1 MTISISNNNPRVSYS
16 VNESATQT
24 SFAVS
29 FEFFAAADLNVYVD
43 GTLKTITTHYTVT
56 GGDGSTGTVAMSVT
70 GATGGSTVVI
80 TRDITLER
88 TTDFP
93 VSGAFQVETLNTE
106 LDRFIAIQADIED
119 DVSRSIKLADK
130 DAAATMELPLKAD
143 RLGKVLTFHE
153 TTGAAQVQTYASPAA
168 TAGIDGVTA
177 GTVTASKFLQVDS
190 NRDLT
195 TIRNLTSDGTITAS
209 SFVIGSAAIN
219 ENDLEALDDVTA
231 GIVSAS
237 KAVIVDTNKDITGFR
252 NITLTGELDAVSLDI
267 SGDAN
272 IAGEVQTTKIA
283 FTDGDDAMTITDTGL
298 VEFNTGFNVGSDAS
312 GDILYHNGTKYV
324 RLAKGSDGQTLR
336 LSSGIPA
343 WASAAGD
350 ISNVIAGTGLSGG
363 GSSGEVTLN
372 IDSTVATLTG
382 TQSLT
387 NKTID
392 VDNNTVSNI
401 EVDNLKASAVVLEA
415 EGIGNNDNDTSVPT
429 SAAVKD
435 YVDTQVAT
443 VPTGDITNVIA
454 GTGLSGG
461 GSSGA
466 VTLNIDATAGTV
478 AASKAV
484 VVDANKDI
492 SAFRN
497 ITSQS
502 LNLTLNDD
510 TNAIGPILDFTRTTA
525 SPANNDVIMNI
536 RATSK
541 DSGGNDTEYGRISVN
556 IHDPTNGNE
565 DGAMSFLSMSA
576 GSLGTWLTHN
586 GDSFQTTN
594 FYQNVTFAA
603 NKTVYVY
610 NGIFFPDDKTLKFG
624 NSETDPK
631 VTVTW
636 DEAGTDTLH
645 IVADDGDGL
654 GITLSADNAD
664 DNGDSWKLNV
674 ADGGTFTLAN
684 NTSGSQVT
692 KLTLATGGGLTT
704 TGGITSTVGEFSS
717 STRDNNLK
725 IISTDSSASS
735 GPRLE
740 LDRQSS
746 SPADDDTLGI
756 ILFKGKSEIGGSN
769 FTSTYAEIFAN
780 IVDHE
785 GNASSSFSEG
795 SLTLRTK
802 GNSAGTNT
810 THDYVFKSASL
821 GIPHKTIIFEG
832 ETADAH
838 ETSFVVTEPTGDRTI
853 TFKDESGTVAYTS
866 DITGIA
872 SLAADTSPQLGGDLD
887 VLNRKITTSTTNQN
901 IVLEPNGTG
910 LVEIYGDG
918 TTDGSSGAI
927 KLNCSNNNHGIT
939 IKSPAH
945 SVGATYTLTLP
956 STDGNANEV
965 LKTDGSGN
973 LDWVAQSSGGITT
986 GKAIAMAMI
995 FG

>member
-1 MTISISNNNPRVSYS
+1 MTISISDNNPRVSYPVS
-16 VNESATQT
+16 ESATLNT
-24 SFAVS
+24 FTVS

-43 GTLKTITTHYTVT
+43 GTLKTLTADYTVT
-56 GGDGSTGTVAMSVT
+56 GGNGSTGTVAMSVT
-70 GATGGSTVVI
+70 GASGGSTVVI

-130 DAAATMELPLKAD
+130 DASASMELPLKAD

-252 NITLTGELDAVSLDI
+252 NITATGELDAVSLDI

-324 RLAKGSDGQTLR
+324 RLAKGTDGQSLV

-343 WASAAGD
+343 WVTTSTTLSAE
-350 ISNVIAGTGLSGG
+350 T
-363 GSSGEVTLN
+363 
-372 IDSTVATLTG
+372 
-382 TQSLT
+382 
-387 NKTID
+387 
-392 VDNNTVSNI
+392 
-401 EVDNLKASAVVLEA
+401 
-415 EGIGNNDNDTSVPT
+415 
-429 SAAVKD
+429 
-435 YVDTQVAT
+435 
-443 VPTGDITNVIA
+443 
-454 GTGLSGG
+454 
-461 GSSGA
+461 
-466 VTLNIDATAGTV
+466 
-478 AASKAV
+478 
-484 VVDANKDI
+484 
-492 SAFRN
+492 
-497 ITSQS
+497 

-510 TNAIGPILDFTRTTA
+510 SDAVGPILNFTRTTT
-525 SPANNDVIMNI
+525 SPANNDYIMNI

-541 DSGGNDTEYGRISVN
+541 DAGGNDTEYGRIAVSIN
-556 IHDPTNGNE
+556 DPASGNE
-565 DGAMSFLSMSA
+565 DGQMQFYSMKGS
-576 GSLGTWLTHN
+576 SLGAWLTHTGAGSN
-586 GDSFQTTN
+586 ASLTSFAE
-594 FYQNVTFAA
+594 NVSFAA
-603 NKTVYVY
+603 NRTVYAY

-631 VTVTW
+631 VTATW

-645 IVADDGDGL
+645 IVADDGDAL

-692 KLTLATGGGLTT
+692 KLTLTTGGGLTT

-717 STRDNNLK
+717 STRDNNFK

-735 GPRLE
+735 GPLLE

-756 ILFKGKSEIGGSN
+756 ILFKGKSEVGGSN
-769 FTSTYAEIFAN
+769 FTSTYAQIFAN

-785 GNASSSFSEG
+785 GNGSSSFSEG
-795 SLTLRTK
+795 SLTLRTN

-832 ETADAH
+832 ETADDH

-872 SLAADTSPQLGGDLD
+872 SLAADTTPQLGGDLD

-973 LDWVAQSSGGITT
+973 LDWVAQSSGITT

>member
-1 MTISISNNNPRVSYS
+1 MTISISDNNPRVSYPVTES
-16 VNESATQT
+16 NTVNTFT
-24 SFAVS
+24 VS

-43 GTLKTITTHYTVT
+43 GTLKTLTADYTVT
-56 GGDGSTGTVAMSVT
+56 GGNGSTGTVAMSVT

-130 DAAATMELPLKAD
+130 DSSASMELPLKAD

-252 NITLTGELDAVSLDI
+252 NITATGELDAVTLDI

-283 FTDGDDAMTITDTGL
+283 FTDGDDAMTITATGL

-324 RLAKGSDGQTLR
+324 RLAKGTDGQSLV

-343 WASAAGD
+343 WVTTSTSLSAE
-350 ISNVIAGTGLSGG
+350 T
-363 GSSGEVTLN
+363 
-372 IDSTVATLTG
+372 
-382 TQSLT
+382 
-387 NKTID
+387 
-392 VDNNTVSNI
+392 
-401 EVDNLKASAVVLEA
+401 
-415 EGIGNNDNDTSVPT
+415 
-429 SAAVKD
+429 
-435 YVDTQVAT
+435 
-443 VPTGDITNVIA
+443 
-454 GTGLSGG
+454 
-461 GSSGA
+461 
-466 VTLNIDATAGTV
+466 
-478 AASKAV
+478 
-484 VVDANKDI
+484 
-492 SAFRN
+492 
-497 ITSQS
+497 

-510 TNAIGPILDFTRTTA
+510 SNAVGPILDFTRTTA
-525 SPANNDVIMNI
+525 SPANNDYIMNI

-541 DSGGNDTEYGRISVN
+541 DSGGNDTEYGRIAVLIS
-556 IHDPTNGNE
+556 DPADGNE
-565 DGAMSFLSMSA
+565 DGAMQFYSMKA
-576 GSLGTWLTHN
+576 GSLSAWLTHTGGGSN
-586 GDSFQTTN
+586 TSITN
-594 FYQNVTFAA
+594 FSENVGFSASR
-603 NKTVYVY
+603 TVYAH

-624 NSETDPK
+624 NNETDPK

-717 STRDNNLK
+717 STRDNNFK
-725 IISTDSSASS
+725 IISTDSSADS

-769 FTSTYAEIFAN
+769 FNATYAQIFAN

-785 GNASSSFSEG
+785 GNSSSSFSEG
-795 SLTLRTK
+795 SLTLRTN

-838 ETSFVVTEPTGDRTI
+838 ETSFVVTEPTADRTI
-853 TFKDESGTVAYTS
+853 TFKNESGTVAFTS

-872 SLAADTSPQLGGDLD
+872 SLAADTTPELGGNLD
-887 VLNRKITTSTTNQN
+887 VLTHSIVTGASNRDIN
-901 IVLEPNGTG
+901 LDPH
-910 LVEIYGDG
+910 
-918 TTDGSSGAI
+918 GSGKVTFKGNATKGSGQFV
-927 KLNCSNNNHGIT
+927 LNCEDNSHGIT
-939 IKSPAH
+939 IKGPPH
-945 SVGATYTLTLP
+945 SAGASYTLTLP
-956 STDGNANEV
+956 NTDGNANEV

-986 GKAIAMAMI
+986 GKAIAMAII